1 MFKLKAKECL
11 YYKSS
16 QGIACETV
24 TVECIGYGEDG
35 KNGVVSLSDDNG
47 PIGCVQ
53 YCMVEK
59 NGKRTLKFEGLAS
72 GVEGKG
78 VGTKLILTLIQLS
91 KEMGGNG
98 SLTAQASPFILLDK
112 FDNKIN
118 RPLSNMGFYYK
129 LGFHADDKEKDRRIK
144 EFIKRDE
151 DVPLGLNTFADISLS
166 AEAAQR
172 LLTRNMQLKKAYQ
185 KQQSEQSL
193 KIVHQEIVS
202 R

>member
-1 MFKLKAKECL
+1 MFKLNGQDCL
-11 YYKSS
+11 YYKSTR
-16 QGIACETV
+16 GIICEPI
-24 TVECIGYGEDG
+24 TVECIGYGEEG
-35 KNGVVSLSDDNG
+35 RSGVVSLSSCDNE
-47 PIGCVQ
+47 IGCVQ
-53 YCMVEK
+53 YCMIEK
-59 NGKRTLKFEGLAS
+59 DNKRTLKFEGLAS